1 MKVSDLK
8 SSEELAHVVLEGI
21 SPIVTKEPITLYEYV
36 NKERTDKIKGYAT
49 ELILT
54 NQNFEKVRCITTP
67 NMPRIF
73 LGGEISEPTQVELV
87 NPIAEITWNN
97 EIRLLAD
104 DIVLAEDSG
113 VTL

>member
-1 MKVSDLK
+1 MKVGSLK

-21 SPIVTKEPITLYEYV
+21 SPIVTREPITLYEYV

-49 ELILT
+49 ELVLT
-54 NQNFEKVRCITTP
+54 NQNFEKVRCITP
-67 NMPRIF
+67 NMPRLF
-73 LGGEISEPTQVELV
+73 LGGKLEEPTQVELV
-87 NPIAEITWNN
+87 NPIAEITYTN

>member
-49 ELILT
+49 ELVLT
-54 NQNFEKVRCITTP
+54 NQNFEKVRCITP
-67 NMPRIF
+67 NMPRVF
-73 LGGEISEPTQVELV
+73 LGGELSEPTQVELV
-87 NPIAEITWNN
+87 NPIAEITYTN

-104 DIVLAEDSG
+104 DIVISQDSG

>member
-1 MKVSDLK
+1 MKVGSLK

-21 SPIVTKEPITLYEYV
+21 SPLVTKEAIKLYEYAD
-36 NKERTDKIKGYAT
+36 NKRTDKIKGYAT

-54 NQNFEKVRCITTP
+54 NQNFEKVRCITP
-67 NMPRIF
+67 NMPRLF
-73 LGGEISEPTQVELV
+73 LGGELSEPTQVELV
-87 NPIAEITWNN
+87 NPIAEITYTN

-104 DIVLAEDSG
+104 DIVLSQDSE

>member
-1 MKVSDLK
+1 MKVGSLK

-21 SPIVTKEPITLYEYV
+21 SPIVTREPITLYEYV

-49 ELILT
+49 ELVLT
-54 NQNFEKVRCITTP
+54 NQNFEKVRCITP
-67 NMPRIF
+67 NMPRLF

-87 NPIAEITWNN
+87 NPIAEITYTN

-104 DIVLAEDSG
+104 DIVLSQDSE
-113 VTL
+113 VIL

>member
-21 SPIVTKEPITLYEYV
+21 SPIVTKEAIKLYEYV
-36 NKERTDKIKGYAT
+36 DNKRTDKIKGFST
-49 ELILT
+49 TLILT
-54 NQNFEKVRCITTP
+54 NQNFEKVVCITS
-67 NMPRIF
+67 NLPRLF
-73 LGGEISEPTQVELV
+73 LGGKLEEPTQVELV

>member
-1 MKVSDLK
+1 MKANQLK
-8 SSEELAHVVLEGI
+8 ASEELAHVVLEGI
-21 SPIVTKEPITLYEYV
+21 SPIVTKEAIKLYEYI
-36 NKERTDKIKGYAT
+36 NNERTDKVKSFAT

-54 NQNFEKVRCITTP
+54 NQGFEKLRCITP
-67 NMPRIF
+67 NMPRLF
-73 LGGEISEPTQVELV
+73 LGGELTEPTQVELV

-104 DIVLAEDSG
+104 DIVLSQDSE

>member
-21 SPIVTKEPITLYEYV
+21 SPIATKEPTKLYEYV
-36 NKERTDKIKGYAT
+36 NNERTDRIKGYTT
-49 ELILT
+49 ELVLT
-54 NQNFEKVRCITTP
+54 NQNFEKIRAITP
-67 NMPRIF
+67 SMPRVF
-73 LGGEISEPTQVELV
+73 LGGTLAEPTQVELV

-104 DIVLAEDSG
+104 DIVLSQDSE
-113 VTL
+113 VIL

>member
-21 SPIVTKEPITLYEYV
+21 SPLVTKEAIKLYEYAD
-36 NKERTDKIKGYAT
+36 NKRTDKIKGYGT
-49 ELILT
+49 TLILT
-54 NQNFEKVRCITTP
+54 NQNFEKVLCITK
-67 NMPRIF
+67 NIPRLF
-73 LGGEISEPTQVELV
+73 FGGALTEPTQVELV

-104 DIVLAEDSG
+104 DIVLSQEEG
-113 VTL
+113 VIL

>member
-21 SPIVTKEPITLYEYV
+21 SPIVTKEPITLYEYSD
-36 NKERTDKIKGYAT
+36 NKRTDKIKGYAT

-54 NQNFEKVRCITTP
+54 NQNFEKVRCITS
-67 NMPRIF
+67 NLPR
-73 LGGEISEPTQVELV
+73 LELSEPTQVELV

-104 DIVLAEDSG
+104 DIVLSQDSE

>member
-21 SPIVTKEPITLYEYV
+21 SPLVTKEAIKLYEYAD
-36 NKERTDKIKGYAT
+36 NKRTDKVKAYAT

-54 NQNFEKVRCITTP
+54 NQNFEKVRCITP
-67 NMPRIF
+67 NMPRLF
-73 LGGEISEPTQVELV
+73 LGGKLEEPTQVELV
-87 NPIAEITWNN
+87 NPIAEITYTN

-104 DIVLAEDSG
+104 DIVLSQDSE
-113 VTL
+113 VIL

>member
-21 SPIVTKEPITLYEYV
+21 SPLVTKEAIKLYEYV
-36 NKERTDKIKGYAT
+36 DNKRTDKIKGYAT
-49 ELILT
+49 TLILT
-54 NQNFEKVRCITTP
+54 NQNFEKVLCVTK
-67 NMPRIF
+67 NMPRLF
-73 LGGEISEPTQVELV
+73 LGGALSEPTQVELV

-104 DIVLAEDSG
+104 DIVLSQDSE
-113 VTL
+113 VIL

>member
-1 MKVSDLK
+1 MKANQLK
-8 SSEELAHVVLEGI
+8 ASEELAHVVLEGI
-21 SPIVTKEPITLYEYV
+21 SPLVTKEAIKLYEYV
-36 NKERTDKIKGYAT
+36 NNERTNKVKAFAT

-54 NQNFEKVRCITTP
+54 NQGFEKVRCITP
-67 NMPRIF
+67 NMPRLF
-73 LGGEISEPTQVELV
+73 LGGELAEPTQVELV

-104 DIVLAEDSG
+104 DIVLSQDSE

>member
-21 SPIVTKEPITLYEYV
+21 SPLVTKEAIKLYEYV
-36 NKERTDKIKGYAT
+36 DNKRTDKIKGYAT
-49 ELILT
+49 TLILT
-54 NQNFEKVRCITTP
+54 NQNFEKVLCVTK
-67 NMPRIF
+67 NMPRLF
-73 LGGEISEPTQVELV
+73 LGGALSEPTQVELV

-104 DIVLAEDSG
+104 NIVLSQDSE
-113 VTL
+113 VIL

>member
-1 MKVSDLK
+1 MKANQLK
-8 SSEELAHVVLEGI
+8 ASEELAHVVLEGI
-21 SPIVTKEPITLYEYV
+21 SPLVTKEPITLYEYV

-49 ELILT
+49 DLVLT
-54 NQNFEKVRCITTP
+54 NQDFERVRCITP
-67 NMPRIF
+67 NMPRLF
-73 LGGEISEPTQVELV
+73 LGGKLEEPTQVELV

-104 DIVLAEDSG
+104 DIVLSQDSE